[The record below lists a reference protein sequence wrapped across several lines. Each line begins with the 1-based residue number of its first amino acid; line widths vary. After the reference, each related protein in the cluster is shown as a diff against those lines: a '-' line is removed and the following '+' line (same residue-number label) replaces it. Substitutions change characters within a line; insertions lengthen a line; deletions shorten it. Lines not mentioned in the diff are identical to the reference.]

1 MQPGRRMSKKPQ
13 RAKAAR
19 SRKDAYEAIRNRIAE
34 HQLLPGSKLRE
45 QEIAAEFRLSRAH
58 VREIFGA
65 LEQRGLIVRV
75 PNRGAMVAY
84 LDATQAINLYHVRE
98 SLEALAVR
106 LAAKSAQ
113 KGAWDDLLKRFS
125 SAIIAKLRKGEYAEY
140 EAILGDLNR
149 RIIKHTNNPILAD
162 MLDRIHDRTQVMARR
177 VVVLQGRAELGFELH
192 RKLTKALAAGDA
204 ETAAALKGKIIATA
218 RESIDR
224 YRDFIF

>member
-1 MQPGRRMSKKPQ
+1 MSKKPQ
-13 RAKAAR
+13 RAKAAK
-19 SRKDAYEAIRNRIAE
+19 SRKGAYDTIRNRIAE

-45 QEIAAEFRLSRAH
+45 QEIAAEFGLSRAH

-84 LDATQAINLYHVRE
+84 LDASQAINLYHVRE
-98 SLEALAVR
+98 ALEALAAR
-106 LAAKSAQ
+106 LAAKLAP
-113 KGAWDDLLKRFS
+113 KGTWDDLLKRFNP
-125 SAIIAKLRKGEYAEY
+125 AIEAKLKKGEYADY
-140 EAILGDLNR
+140 EAILGELNR
-149 RIIKHTNNPILAD
+149 RITKHTGNAILAD

-177 VVVLQGRAELGFELH
+177 VVVLQGRAELGFDLH

-218 RESIDR
+218 RDSIDR

>member
-1 MQPGRRMSKKPQ
+1 MMSKKPQ

-19 SRKDAYEAIRNRIAE
+19 SRKDAYDTIRNRIAE

-45 QEIAAEFRLSRAH
+45 QEIAAEFGLSRAH

-84 LDATQAINLYHVRE
+84 LDAKQAINLYYVRE
-98 SLEALAVR
+98 ALEALAVR
-106 LAAKSAQ
+106 LAAKSAP
-113 KGAWDDLLKRFS
+113 KGTWDDLLKRLNP
-125 SAIIAKLRKGEYAEY
+125 AIEAKLRKGEYAEY
-140 EAILGDLNR
+140 EAILGELNR
-149 RIIKHTNNPILAD
+149 RVIQHTNNPILAD

-177 VVVLQGRAELGFELH
+177 VVVLQGRAELGFDLH
-192 RKLTKALAAGDA
+192 RKLAKALAAGDA
-204 ETAAALKGKIIATA
+204 ETAAAVKGKIIATA

>member
-1 MQPGRRMSKKPQ
+1 MSKKPQ
-13 RAKAAR
+13 RAKAAK
-19 SRKDAYEAIRNRIAE
+19 SRKDAFETIRNRISE

-45 QEIAAEFRLSRAH
+45 QEMAAEFGLSRAH

-84 LDATQAINLYHVRE
+84 LDAAQAISLYHVRE
-98 SLEALAVR
+98 VLEALAAK
-106 LAAKSAQ
+106 LAATESP

-125 SAIIAKLRKGEYAEY
+125 PAIEAQLRNGEYTAY
-140 EAILGDLNR
+140 EALLGDLNR
-149 RIIKHTNNPILAD
+149 RIIKYANNPILAD

-177 VVVLQGRAELGFELH
+177 VVVLQGRAELGFDLH
-192 RKLTKALAAGDA
+192 RKLTKALAAREAD
-204 ETAAALKGKIIATA
+204 AAASIKSKIIATA